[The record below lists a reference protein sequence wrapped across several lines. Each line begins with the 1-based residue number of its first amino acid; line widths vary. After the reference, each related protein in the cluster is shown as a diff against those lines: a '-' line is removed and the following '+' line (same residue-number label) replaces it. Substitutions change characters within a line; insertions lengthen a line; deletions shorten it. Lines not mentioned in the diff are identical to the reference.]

1 MIGKVDV
8 EHRLVAVVFHR
19 TRNAAT
25 VRGFVIKLDGDMTP
39 KTEEDEIP
47 SRELTYPTLGNHLQ
61 NAILGGYVSPL
72 EGIRMVTD
80 QIHSANIE
88 SSMLRR
94 NQIMFKVPK
103 LKTDLN
109 SINMQLHTV
118 PKATAT

>member
-8 EHRLVAVVFHR
+8 EHRLVAVGR
-19 TRNAAT
+19 
-25 VRGFVIKLDGDMTP
+25 RGFVIKLDGDMTP

-80 QIHSANIE
+80 QIHSANIDH
-88 SSMLRR
+88 
-94 NQIMFKVPK
+94 PC
-103 LKTDLN
+103 
-109 SINMQLHTV
+109 
-118 PKATAT
+118 